1 IKEEDSDYEYI
12 SGFKNHSK
20 KKVILRHIVCN
31 NEYEVEPTRFFSKR
45 KRRCKFCSNS
55 KRGEKMDNNYLTS
68 ILEKTPRKNGNEFL
82 WLEEYKGDN
91 KKRHL
96 IKHKNCGHEF
106 EIMPNTVQYYG
117 IDCPICKPSGFSNE
131 EKELLEFIK
140 ENYNDEIKENYRI
153 NNKELDIYIPDL
165 KIGFEYNGFYW
176 HSDKFKDKNYHLNKL
191 NYFQEKGINV
201 YFIDSTDWINKNDII
216 KSKIKNILKNTCNKK
231 YARKLYFSDN
241 VDLKDEKDF
250 LNKNHIQGY
259 AISSY
264 KFCLRD
270 ENGKIYAILT
280 YVKPRKNVNNK
291 NENNEIELLRYS
303 TLLDY

>member
-1 IKEEDSDYEYI
+1 
-12 SGFKNHSK
+12 
-20 KKVILRHIVCN
+20 
-31 NEYEVEPTRFFSKR
+31 
-45 KRRCKFCSNS
+45 
-55 KRGEKMDNNYLTS
+55 
-68 ILEKTPRKNGNEFL
+68 
-82 WLEEYKGDN
+82 
-91 KKRHL
+91 
-96 IKHKNCGHEF
+96 
-106 EIMPNTVQYYG
+106 
-117 IDCPICKPSGFSNE
+117 
-131 EKELLEFIK
+131 
-140 ENYNDEIKENYRI
+140 
-153 NNKELDIYIPDL
+153 ELDIYIPDL

-264 KFCLRD
+264 KFSLRD

-303 TLLDY
+303 TLLDYNVVGGFSKLLKNSEKFLKDLGYDTIKSYAYKDMSRGNLYLKNNFYLYNESKPSYNYVYKGIKYNRFKFRKSELKKNFSSFYNESKTEIEIADEIPSLYRIWNCGNYIF